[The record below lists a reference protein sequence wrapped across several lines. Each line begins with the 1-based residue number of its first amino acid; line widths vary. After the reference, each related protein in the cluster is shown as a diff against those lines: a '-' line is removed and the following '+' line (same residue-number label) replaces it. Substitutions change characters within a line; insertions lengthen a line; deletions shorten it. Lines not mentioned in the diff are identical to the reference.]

1 MPATLNAFGLEPIA
15 HPSGQMRPQVFV
27 DGIVSTFSSDIFQ
40 GQPVFLTTAGTF
52 QPVTS
57 TSGEMVGSFAGVKYT
72 PTNNGRP
79 VIQNS
84 WPSGAAYTAGT
95 LEVTVYTDPQIIY
108 RIQASGS
115 IAATAVGDQGNFN
128 NTASGNATVGIS
140 QATLNSTLVGAGNQ
154 GQLRIV
160 GLDPT
165 PDNAWGDA
173 FTTVQVQIARHQY
186 VAVKTAI

>member
-1 MPATLNAFGLEPIA
+1 MPATLNAFGLEPIW
-15 HPSGQMRPQVFV
+15 HPSGLVRPQVFV

>member
-1 MPATLNAFGLEPIA
+1 MPATLNAFGLEPIW
-15 HPSGQMRPQVFV
+15 HPSGQTRAQVFA
-27 DGIVSTFSSDIFQ
+27 DAIVSTFSSDIFQ
-40 GQPVFLTTAGTF
+40 NQPVFLTTAGTF
-52 QPVTS
+52 QPVTN
-57 TSGEMVGSFAGVKYT
+57 TSSDFIGVFDGVKYT

-95 LEVTVYTDPQIIY
+95 LEVSVYVDPLIVY

-115 IAATAVGDQGNFN
+115 LAATAIGDQGFFN
-128 NTASGNATVGIS
+128 NTASGNSVIGIS
-140 QATLNSTLVGAGNQ
+140 QATMNATLAGAGGQ

-160 GLDPT
+160 ALDPT